1 MKIQKVILIQLICF
15 AGILLYS
22 QLTPEQLLIKR
33 EIETLREEG
42 KINKSNIPKQ
52 SSNDYSDTIKVY
64 NKFSE
69 KVYNKFSK
77 NRPSSDPEINY
88 YGYDLL
94 SSFPERLIWDNQP
107 PTGDYIIG
115 TGDEV
120 IIEIW
125 GDTQLRA
132 IHIVDQYGKINIDKI
147 GQIYVSGVALKNVKK
162 KLLHKFQNV
171 YSSLKGQKGTAFL
184 DISIGKLKS
193 INVTFLGE
201 TMAPGIHAIHP
212 YSTIITALMQTG
224 GIDEIGSLRDIQLI
238 RNGKTITSLDIYEYF
253 LKGNAES
260 DLRLLNGDILYIPIR
275 YTTNFVTGSV
285 MRPAI
290 YELLPNETLADIIHF
305 SGGLKANSH
314 QIINIHRIETQ
325 LTSSKT
331 YLINLKTN
339 PDFILQN
346 GDEIIVYEIAASD
359 HQVYVYGQV
368 KNPGPFAFD
377 TQKETKLLDILE
389 LAGGIKDE
397 TYLKTMYWDVGE
409 IIRNN
414 PNTNYPKIIKF
425 NISNLISGDTNE
437 NKLLQ
442 NWDIVLIRQNPNYKS
457 PNKVMLTGEVK
468 VPGIYTI
475 QKKWENLNDMLI
487 RSGGFTSK
495 AFQDGIQLYRNH
507 KQVALKDFKIVLL
520 DGDSLMVP
528 EHPGVVQILG
538 EVNRPGLVQ
547 YDKKKSLRNYLENAG
562 GYTQNADKNNITI
575 IFANG
580 DVRIKKWLF
589 QPNIGEGSTIIVQ
602 LKEEQEPVKL
612 NELTTSIASLIT
624 SMATLYLLLDK

>member
-15 AGILLYS
+15 AGNLLYS
-22 QLTPEQLLIKR
+22 QLTPQQLLIKR
-33 EIETLREEG
+33 EIETIREEA
-42 KINKSNIPKQ
+42 KSNRNNLKITQQP
-52 SSNDYSDTIKVY
+52 SIDYSDTLKAY
-64 NKFSE
+64 NVSD
-69 KVYNKFSK
+69 K
-77 NRPSSDPEINY
+77 NQSAADFELKY
-88 YGYDLL
+88 YGYDLF

-147 GQIYVSGVALKNVKK
+147 GQIYLSGLALKDVKK

-224 GIDEIGSLRDIQLI
+224 GINKIGSLRNIQII
-238 RNGKTITSLDIYEYF
+238 RKGKTKTTLDIYDYF

-260 DLRLLNGDILYIPIR
+260 DIRLLDGDILFIPVR
-275 YTTNFVTGSV
+275 YTTNFVTGQV

-290 YELLPNETLADIIHF
+290 YELLPNETLADIIQF
-305 SGGLKANSH
+305 AGGLKVNSY
-314 QIINIHRIETQ
+314 QIMRIHRSESQ
-325 LTSSKT
+325 LTSSNT
-331 YLINLKTN
+331 YLVNLKTN

-346 GDEIIVYEIAASD
+346 GDKVIVYEIAESD
-359 HQVYVYGQV
+359 HQVFVYGQV
-368 KNPGPFAFD
+368 KNPGAFAFD
-377 TQKETKLLDILE
+377 TQNGTRVLDVLT

-397 TYLKTMYWDVGE
+397 TYLKTMYQDVGE

-414 PNTNYPKIIKF
+414 PYTDYPEIIKF

-442 NWDIVLIRQNPNYKS
+442 NWDIVLIRQNPNYLTPK
-457 PNKVMLTGEVK
+457 KVILKGEVK
-468 VPGIYTI
+468 VPGIYTL
-475 QKKWENLNDMLI
+475 QKKWENLEDILK
-487 RSGGFTSK
+487 RAGGFTNK
-495 AFQDGIQLYRNH
+495 AFQDGIQLYRNQN
-507 KQVALKDFKIVLL
+507 QVALNDFQIVLM
-520 DGDSLMVP
+520 DGDSLIIP
-528 EHPGVVQILG
+528 QHPGVVQIIG

-547 YDKKKSLRNYLENAG
+547 YDKEKSLKNYIENAG
-562 GYTQNADKNNITI
+562 GYSKNADKNNITI

-580 DVRIKKWLF
+580 DVNIKKKFL
-589 QPNIGEGSTIIVQ
+589 QPIIGEGTTIIVNF
-602 LKEEQEPVKL
+602 KEINEPF
-612 NELTTSIASLIT
+612 NLTEFTTNIASIIT
-624 SMATLYLLLDK
+624 SMATLYLILIN

>member
-15 AGILLYS
+15 AGTLLFS
-22 QLTPEQLLIKR
+22 QLTTQELLIKR
-33 EIETLREEG
+33 EIETIREEAKNNRNNL
-42 KINKSNIPKQ
+42 KIYQQPSI
-52 SSNDYSDTIKVY
+52 DYSDTLKAY
-64 NKFSE
+64 NVSDE
-69 KVYNKFSK
+69 NQ
-77 NRPSSDPEINY
+77 SSAHFELKY
-88 YGYDLL
+88 YGYDLF

-147 GQIYVSGVALKNVKK
+147 GQIYLSGLALKDVKK

-171 YSSLKGQKGTAFL
+171 YSSLKGQENTAFL

-201 TMAPGIHAIHP
+201 TMIPGIHAIHP

-224 GIDEIGSLRDIQLI
+224 GINKIGSLRNIQII
-238 RNGKTITSLDIYEYF
+238 RKGKTKTTLDIYDYF

-260 DLRLLNGDILYIPIR
+260 DIRLLDGDILFIPVR
-275 YTTNFVTGSV
+275 YTTNFVTGQV

-305 SGGLKANSH
+305 AGGLKANSH
-314 QIINIHRIETQ
+314 RIMRIFRFETL
-325 LTSSKT
+325 LTSSNT
-331 YLINLKTN
+331 YLVNLKTN

-346 GDEIIVYEIAASD
+346 GDEIIVYEIAESD
-359 HQVYVYGQV
+359 HQVFVYGQV
-368 KNPGPFAFD
+368 KNPGAFAFD
-377 TQKETKLLDILE
+377 TQNETRVLDVLT

-397 TYLKTMYWDVGE
+397 TYLKTMYQDVGE

-414 PNTNYPKIIKF
+414 PYTDYPEIIKF

-442 NWDIVLIRQNPNYKS
+442 NWDIVLIRQNPNYQS
-457 PNKVMLTGEVK
+457 PKKVTLTGEVK
-468 VPGIYTI
+468 IPGIYTI
-475 QKKWENLNDMLI
+475 QKKWENLDDILI
-487 RSGGFTSK
+487 RAGGFTSK
-495 AFQDGIQLYRNH
+495 AFQSGIQLYRNH
-507 KQVALKDFKIVLL
+507 KQVALKDFEIVLL

-538 EVNRPGLVQ
+538 GVNRPGLVQ
-547 YDKKKSLRNYLENAG
+547 YDKKKSLRDYLENAG
-562 GYTQNADKNNITI
+562 GYTQNADKHNITI

-580 DVRIKKWLF
+580 DVRIKKWFL
-589 QPNIGEGSTIIVQ
+589 QPKIGEGATIIVH
-602 LKEEQEPVKL
+602 LKEELEPFSL
-612 NELTTSIASLIT
+612 NQFATSFSSIIT
-624 SMATLYLLLDK
+624 AMATLYLLIIK